1 MRVAVYTR
9 ASTDEAHQPYSLDA
23 QTARL
28 DAYITSQPDWH
39 RVAAFSDRISGAT
52 LDRPA
57 LNKTLT
63 AARAGR
69 FDLLLVYRVDRL
81 ARSVRGLAQILEDL
95 DTAGVAFR
103 SATEP
108 FDTATPAG
116 RMMVQML
123 GVFAEFERATIID
136 RVIAGMER
144 KAAKGGWTN
153 GRPPYGYRINGDYLE
168 PDPDE
173 APLVTTIFDRYTR
186 RRMGTQAIAT
196 WLNDRGH
203 RTRAGRRWSHMAVIS
218 LLRNR
223 AYIGQIY
230 FRGVHHDA
238 PHQPLV
244 DTDTFDRAQQLLADR
259 GEDVSKRAS
268 NSSDYLLGG
277 LITCTRCGKRYVGK
291 SAHGRSYRYRY
302 YTCHTRHR
310 YGTDACDGDRLPA
323 GELDTAALSGVLAL
337 FSDRELFA
345 RVAADATAR
354 RSADRA
360 QREQELDLVDAD
372 IAKTEQAMERYLLA
386 FEAGTMPETQCGP
399 RIRDLGA
406 KLADLQ
412 HRREQLQQLLD
423 TADPTAPTVDQLA
436 DARKH
441 IRDAIDNGDDRH
453 RKQLLNA
460 LIAEIRVDSRDSI
473 TPVYRVPHAQQV
485 DTVRIVEGQVVRGGV
500 EPPTSR
506 SFRDRRKPVHRSSHQ
521 CVSASHPLRIQWVVA
536 TASFNFSEG
545 VMKSRGLRGLP
556 LSSAATASR
565 SAWVGAWKSTTLR
578 GTYWRNSPLV
588 FSLLPR
594 CQGAQRKY
602 PPELRQ
608 RAIRMSLRTAS
619 RRASRSGTAPLA
631 RLFASTPPVDW

>member
-9 ASTDEAHQPYSLDA
+9 ASADEAHQPYSLDA

-28 DAYITSQPDWH
+28 DAYIASQPDWQ
-39 RVAAFSDRISGAT
+39 RVATFSDRISGAT

-57 LNKTLT
+57 LTKALT

-153 GRPPYGYRINGDYLE
+153 GPPPYGYRINGDYLE
-168 PDPDE
+168 PDPAE
-173 APLVTTIFDRYTR
+173 AAVVVTVFDRYTR
-186 RRMGTQAIAT
+186 RRMGAQAVAT
-196 WLNDRGH
+196 WLNDNGH
-203 RTRAGRRWSHMAVIS
+203 RSRAGRRWSHVS
-218 LLRNR
+218 VLTVLRNR
-223 AYIGQIY
+223 AYIGQVY
-230 FRGVHHDA
+230 FRGAHHDA

-244 DTDTFDRAQQLLADR
+244 DTETFDRAQQLLADR
-259 GEDVSKRAS
+259 GEHVSKRAS

-277 LITCTRCGKRYVGK
+277 LIVCTRCGKRYVGM

-323 GELDTAALSGVLAL
+323 GELDTAALNGVLAL
-337 FSDRELFA
+337 FGDRDLFA

-354 RSADRA
+354 RSAERERR
-360 QREQELDLVDAD
+360 QRELDIVDTD
-372 IAKTEQAMERYLLA
+372 IAKTEQAIERYLLA
-386 FEAGTMPETQCGP
+386 FEAGSMPETQCGP

-406 KLADLQ
+406 KLV
-412 HRREQLQQLLD
+412 QLQDRRAELHQQLD
-423 TADPTAPTVDQLA
+423 ASAPAGPTDDQLA
-436 DARKH
+436 AARDHLRSIIDDGDDTHRKH
-441 IRDAIDNGDDRH
+441 
-453 RKQLLNA
+453 LLQA
-460 LIAEIRVDSRDSI
+460 LVAEIRVAARDHI

-485 DTVRIVEGQVVRGGV
+485 DTVRAPEGLGRVWW
-500 EPPTSR
+500 
-506 SFRDRRKPVHRSSHQ
+506 
-521 CVSASHPLRIQWVVA
+521 L
-536 TASFNFSEG
+536 
-545 VMKSRGLRGLP
+545 GLRGW
-556 LSSAATASR
+556 R
-565 SAWVGAWKSTTLR
+565 SA
-578 GTYWRNSPLV
+578 
-588 FSLLPR
+588 SL
-594 CQGAQRKY
+594 
-602 PPELRQ
+602 
-608 RAIRMSLRTAS
+608 
-619 RRASRSGTAPLA
+619 
-631 RLFASTPPVDW
+631 